1 MSMENT
7 SAADSRIRA
16 RDRGLSLLNN
26 LTAGIALACVV
37 GVGIFGTVSAITHP
51 GVSASSDS
59 TAGTASASF
68 SSTTSSTSSSGLKPS
83 SGAVSSSSGSGV
95 AVSGGS

>member
-7 SAADSRIRA
+7 NAAEVRIRA
-16 RDRGLSLLNN
+16 RDRALSVLNN
-26 LTAGIALACVV
+26 MTAGIALASVA

-51 GVSASSDS
+51 GVAASSAS
-59 TAGTASASF
+59 TAGTASASS
-68 SSTTSSTSSSGLKPS
+68 SSTTSSTSSSGLQPS